1 MSYSLLQINSSAKSN
16 DTSVTR
22 HMVREITD
30 WFKNQQ
36 AGIEVID
43 RDLVNSLA
51 FINNDWVEANFTPAE
66 SRTDQQDQVLSQSNE
81 LVNELFQSDV
91 IVIGV
96 PIYNFS
102 IPAALKA
109 WIDQV
114 SRAKVTFQYSE
125 KGPEGLVNNK
135 RAILVY
141 ASGGTPLGSEIDF
154 ATPYLKYILGFMG
167 IDDVTIIDAN
177 QAGKDNWSLDQQL
190 LSFKPIEKKYA

>member
-190 LSFKPIEKKYA
+190 LSFKPIVKKYA